1 MAPVEMIEKTRSA
14 GLPVPSAAHIARMTG
29 CSLAEAQAA
38 IGGKHDN
45 AKVVANKKKD
55 HLAPNDASSR
65 AAKSVGADT
74 KAGNEATAVLP
85 ARSLREKVQAVL
97 VASLPIIFFTAA
109 AVGSYR
115 SFTLCYSFFARFN
128 TADGAITMSV
138 LLVALAFGMPQAT
151 HILWPDV
158 RKGKRI
164 FVFILACLLSVASIG
179 TNVVITAQ
187 ELQNQKSDSRTA
199 LTADQELRTQLQ
211 ARIAELEGQRQEKQ
225 EALELDKQERAI
237 LMEAQKGLVVG
248 EYQYNRVRINLDQIK
263 KRIDMGLVEING
275 INKQIADAMALMP
288 AGQDEAVQA
297 GTVDTIVNWMGS
309 IIIEIGGPVAL
320 ALSLCL

>member
-1 MAPVEMIEKTRSA
+1 MTPTDIITKAKAA

-45 AKVVANKKKD
+45 AKVVTDKKKD
-55 HLAPNDASSR
+55 HLAPNDASAR
-65 AAKSVGADT
+65 ATKSAVTDT
-74 KAGNEATAVLP
+74 KKSDTATAILP
-85 ARSLREKVQAVL
+85 RRSLREKVQAVL

-151 HILWPDV
+151 HILWPEV
-158 RKGKRI
+158 RKGKRLVV
-164 FVFILACLLSVASIG
+164 FVLSVLLSIASIG
-179 TNVVITAQ
+179 TNVIITAQ

-199 LTADQELRTQLQ
+199 LTADQEKKTQLQ
-211 ARIAELEGQRQEKQ
+211 ARIKELEGQRQEKQ

-263 KRIDMGLVEING
+263 KRIDLGLVEIDA
-275 INKQIADAMALMP
+275 INQQIADAMADMP
-288 AGQDEAVQA
+288 AVQVEAVQA
-297 GTVDTIVNWMGS
+297 GTVETIVNWMGS